1 MRGSKAL
8 FTTDEVQKKLQ
19 KMSAIWKQ
27 HIHAYLIIQMILCVL
42 QINLYLLI
50 V

>member
-19 KMSAIWKQ
+19 KMFAIWLQ
-27 HIHAYLIIQMILCVL
+27 HIHVYLITQMIICVL
-42 QINLYLLI
+42 
-50 V
+50 